1 MAVKKSLFIFFMLLL
16 ALSAP
21 VSAHTGLKS
30 SSPADGETVTER
42 LQEIRLEFE
51 TAIENGSTLSLID
64 ESGAEISIENV
75 ELSENEMT
83 ATTTKPLD
91 GGQYS
96 ANWRIVG
103 EDGHVIEG
111 TYSFI
116 IQLENESNEGL
127 GTADEQRE
135 GNDQAAEAEDSQ
147 GESNQAPAVNDAEK
161 KSESKSNIIIPLITG
176 FMLFIALQTTMWLIK
191 RSRK

>member
-16 ALSAP
+16 AFSAP
-21 VSAHTGLKS
+21 VSAHTGLKN
-30 SSPADGETVTER
+30 SSPTDGETVTER
-42 LQEIRLEFE
+42 MQEIRLEFE

-75 ELSENEMT
+75 ELSESEMT
-83 ATTTKPLD
+83 ATTTKPLG

-96 ANWRIVG
+96 VSWRIVG

-116 IQLENESNEGL
+116 IQLENEVNEGL
-127 GTADEQRE
+127 GTVNEQNER
-135 GNDQAAEAEDSQ
+135 NDQAAEAEDSP
-147 GESNQAPAVNDAEK
+147 GESNPAPAVNDAEK
-161 KSESKSNIIIPLITG
+161 QSESKSNIIIPLITG
-176 FMLFIALQTTMWLIK
+176 FMLFIALQTAMWLIK
-191 RSRK
+191 RSKK